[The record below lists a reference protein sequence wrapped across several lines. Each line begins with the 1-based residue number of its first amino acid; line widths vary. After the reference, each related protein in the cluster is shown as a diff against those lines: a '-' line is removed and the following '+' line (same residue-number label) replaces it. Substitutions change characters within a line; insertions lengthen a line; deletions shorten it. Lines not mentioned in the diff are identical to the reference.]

1 MAFRCVYAAKECTGC
16 MACYDDDEVD
26 VDMPFD
32 EEPLPEEDF
41 EDDEVEG

>member
-16 MACYDDDEVD
+16 MACYDDDDLD
-26 VDMPFD
+26 VPFD
-32 EEPLPEEDF
+32 EEPLPEEGF

>member
-16 MACYDDDEVD
+16 MACYDDE

-41 EDDEVEG
+41 EDDDEVEG